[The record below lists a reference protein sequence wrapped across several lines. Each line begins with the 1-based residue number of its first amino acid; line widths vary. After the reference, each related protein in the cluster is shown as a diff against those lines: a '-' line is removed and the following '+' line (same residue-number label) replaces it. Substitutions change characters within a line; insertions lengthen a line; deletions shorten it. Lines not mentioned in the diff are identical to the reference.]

1 MNRPMTKVD
10 VDAPPQRL
18 LARVVAEFGLEVIG
32 AWVEALGDLKSAL
45 VFQGVNL
52 ANTEYLLTDTVAAR
66 AHGRDGPPDHLRRP
80 IRVHALAQ
88 SLGLSPETARRVVL
102 RLEADGLCERRD
114 AGVAIAPAAL
124 ENARIRAA
132 EDLTL
137 SSFVRELKVLD
148 ELGWRPSPIT
158 APGGEMTVEALAPWR
173 HLVLLNIQDYVYR
186 SALEMIPMFSGDYAK
201 GLIFMAILAD
211 NIRQITYDRQLSWDY
226 ATAGAPPPDD
236 LREAVSIRS
245 VGVKLGFAPETT
257 RRYVNS
263 LLREGL
269 CVRTDNGVVIPVE
282 VLTRQEFVRS
292 GLDMHMWFLAMLKR
306 LDRSL
311 NSAG

>member
-1 MNRPMTKVD
+1 MTKVE
-10 VDAPPQRL
+10 VEAPPQRL
-18 LARVVAEFGLEVIG
+18 LARVVAEFGILVIG

-52 ANTEYLLTDTVAAR
+52 ANTEYLLTDAAAAR

-88 SLGLSPETARRVVL
+88 SLGLSPETARRVIL
-102 RLEADGLCERRD
+102 RLEAEGLCERRD

-124 ENARIRAA
+124 ARAQIRAA

-137 SSFVRELKVLD
+137 SCFIRELKVLD
-148 ELGWRPSPIT
+148 DLGWRPAPIA
-158 APGGEMTVEALAPWR
+158 APGGELTVEALTPWR

-186 SALEMIPMFSGDYAK
+186 SALEMIPLFDHDYAK
-201 GLIFMAILAD
+201 GLIFMGILCD
-211 NIRQITYDRQLSWDY
+211 NIRGITYDRKLSWDY

-269 CVRTDNGVVIPVE
+269 CMRTDDGVVIPAE
-282 VLTRQEFVRS
+282 VLTRPEFVRS
-292 GLDMHMWFLAMLKR
+292 GLNMHMWFQAMLKR
-306 LDRSL
+306 LDRQMGLST
-311 NSAG
+311 

>member
-1 MNRPMTKVD
+1 MTKVE

-32 AWVEALGDLKSAL
+32 AWVEVLGDLKSAL
-45 VFQGVNL
+45 VFQGVSL
-52 ANTEYLLTDTVAAR
+52 ANSEYLLTDAA
-66 AHGRDGPPDHLRRP
+66 AAKAYGRDGPPDHLRRP

-88 SLGLSPETARRVVL
+88 SLGLSPETARRTIL
-102 RLEADGLCERRD
+102 RLEADGLCQRRD

-124 ENARIRAA
+124 TDPRIRAA

-137 SSFVRELKVLD
+137 ASFVRELKVLD
-148 ELGWRPSPIT
+148 ELGWRP
-158 APGGEMTVEALAPWR
+158 APVAAPDGVLTVEALAPWR

-186 SALEMIPMFSGDYAK
+186 SALEMIPLFDRDYAK
-201 GLIFMAILAD
+201 GLIFMAILAE
-211 NIRQITYDRQLSWDY
+211 NIRRITYDRLLSWDY
-226 ATAGAPPPDD
+226 ATAVAPPPDD

-245 VGVKLGFAPETT
+245 IGVKLGFAPETT

-269 CVRTDNGVVIPVE
+269 CVRTDDGVVIPVE
-282 VLTRQEFVRS
+282 VLTRPEFVRS
-292 GLDMHMWFLAMLKR
+292 GLDMHMWFQAMLKR
-306 LDRSL
+306 LYRSV